1 VKNVSALVE
10 FLANVADKNT
20 GAFIMRIC
28 GITATVAELTP
39 VSNIMPQ
46 LMSY

>member
-1 VKNVSALVE
+1 VNNVSAPVA

-28 GITATVAELTP
+28 GVTATVAELTP

-46 LMSY
+46 LM

>member
-1 VKNVSALVE
+1 VNNVSALVA

-20 GAFIMRIC
+20 VAFIMRIC

-39 VSNIMPQ
+39 VSNILPQ